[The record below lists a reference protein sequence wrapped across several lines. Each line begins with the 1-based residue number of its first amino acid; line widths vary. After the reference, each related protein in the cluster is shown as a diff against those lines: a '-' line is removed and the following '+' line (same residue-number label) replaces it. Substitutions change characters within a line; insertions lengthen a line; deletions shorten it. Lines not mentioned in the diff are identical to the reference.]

1 MKYFLVTGGAGFI
14 GANLC
19 EYLASLGHSVTSL
32 DNYSSGKKIN
42 HVDGVN
48 YIEGHTK
55 DIFKI
60 FEAVQ
65 GRFDCI
71 FHLGEYSKIC
81 PSFDDYSSV
90 INSNL
95 CGTSKII
102 DYCLKTKIKIVY
114 AGSSTKYA
122 DEGPNHSP
130 YSFTKYINTEIIKNA
145 SRWFGLKYS
154 ICYFYNNYGPR
165 QGTCN
170 DGWETVISI
179 FEKQLKSNQN
189 LTIVSPGSQERN
201 YTHVHDTVEGL
212 YKSYSYN
219 KNDEFQLMN
228 TKTYT
233 LFDLATI
240 FDHAYTLI
248 PARKGDRIKIPL
260 ESLDSAKVTQ
270 NKLNWEAKNNLEDWV
285 KSLKG

>member
-1 MKYFLVTGGAGFI
+1 
-14 GANLC
+14 
-19 EYLASLGHSVTSL
+19 
-32 DNYSSGKKIN
+32 
-42 HVDGVN
+42 
-48 YIEGHTK
+48 
-55 DIFKI
+55 
-60 FEAVQ
+60 
-65 GRFDCI
+65 
-71 FHLGEYSKIC
+71 
-81 PSFDDYSSV
+81 
-90 INSNL
+90 
-95 CGTSKII
+95 
-102 DYCLKTKIKIVY
+102 
-114 AGSSTKYA
+114 
-122 DEGPNHSP
+122 
-130 YSFTKYINTEIIKNA
+130 
-145 SRWFGLKYS
+145 
-154 ICYFYNNYGPR
+154 
-165 QGTCN
+165 
-170 DGWETVISI
+170 
-179 FEKQLKSNQN
+179 LKSNQN